1 MSNLPNF
8 LTLLRIFL
16 LPLLIYLIIDGN
28 SSFNL
33 AILILFIVIA
43 LSDYFDGVIA
53 RKTNSTSEFGKMLDP
68 IADKLFVVLLIIT
81 FIYND
86 NINEINLIPAYLII
100 FREIFISGLR
110 EYASNLPE
118 VKKIDVSIL
127 GKYKTAF
134 QILSLFLILIGSI
147 YIDLKPILNI
157 GIYLFWLST
166 IITLISAY
174 QYYKSIF

>member
-1 MSNLPNF
+1 MSKLPNF

-16 LPLLIYLIIDGN
+16 LPLLIFLIIGSN

-81 FIYND
+81 FIYNGY
-86 NINEINLIPAYLII
+86 INEINLIPAYLII

-147 YIDLKPILNI
+147 YIDLKPLLNI

>member
-1 MSNLPNF
+1 MSKLPNF

-16 LPLLIYLIIDGN
+16 LPLLIYLIIDGD
-28 SSFNL
+28 SSFHL

-43 LSDYFDGVIA
+43 LSDYFDGIIA

-81 FIYND
+81 FIYNGY
-86 NINEINLIPAYLII
+86 INEINLIPAYLII

-118 VKKIDVSIL
+118 VKKIDVSTL

-147 YIDLKPILNI
+147 YIELKPLLNI

>member
-1 MSNLPNF
+1 MM
-8 LTLLRIFL
+8 
-16 LPLLIYLIIDGN
+16 D
-28 SSFNL
+28 FNL
-33 AILILFIVIA
+33 LGYEEKFLKTISNELDIV
-43 LSDYFDGVIA
+43 L
-53 RKTNSTSEFGKMLDP
+53 R
-68 IADKLFVVLLIIT
+68 
-81 FIYND
+81 
-86 NINEINLIPAYLII
+86 
-100 FREIFISGLR
+100 SGFWSGG
-110 EYASNLPE
+110 EN

-147 YIDLKPILNI
+147 YLDLQPLLNI

>member
-1 MSNLPNF
+1 MSKIPNF

-16 LPLLIYLIIDGN
+16 LPLLIYLIIAND
-28 SSFNL
+28 SSLNL
-33 AILILFIVIA
+33 AILILFIIIA
-43 LSDYFDGVIA
+43 LTDYFDGIIA
-53 RKTNSTSEFGKMLDP
+53 RKTNSISEFGKMLDP
-68 IADKLFVVLLIIT
+68 IADKLFVVLIIIT

-86 NINEINLIPAYLII
+86 FIDEINLIPAYLII

-118 VKKIDVSIL
+118 VKKIEVSIL

-134 QILSLFLILIGSI
+134 QILSLFFILIGSI
-147 YIDLKPILNI
+147 YIDFKAVLNI
-157 GIYLFWLST
+157 GIYLLWLSSL
-166 IITLISAY
+166 ITLISAF

>member
-1 MSNLPNF
+1 M
-8 LTLLRIFL
+8 
-16 LPLLIYLIIDGN
+16 YE
-28 SSFNL
+28 
-33 AILILFIVIA
+33 LFI
-43 LSDYFDGVIA
+43 S
-53 RKTNSTSEFGKMLDP
+53 
-68 IADKLFVVLLIIT
+68 
-81 FIYND
+81 
-86 NINEINLIPAYLII
+86 EINLIPAYLII

-147 YIDLKPILNI
+147 YIDLQPLLNI

>member
-1 MSNLPNF
+1 MSKLPNF

-16 LPLLIYLIIDGN
+16 LPLLIYFIIVND
-28 SSFNL
+28 SSLNL
-33 AILILFIVIA
+33 TILILYIVIA
-43 LSDYFDGVIA
+43 LSDYFDGIIA
-53 RKTNSTSEFGKMLDP
+53 RQTNSITEFGKMLDP
-68 IADKLFVVLLIIT
+68 IADKLFVVLIIIT

-86 NINEINLIPAYLII
+86 YIKGINLIPAYLII

-147 YIDLKPILNI
+147 YIDLKPLLNI

>member
-1 MSNLPNF
+1 MSKLPNF

-16 LPLLIYLIIDGN
+16 LPLLIYLIIDSN

-86 NINEINLIPAYLII
+86 YINEINLIPAYLII

-127 GKYKTAF
+127 GKYKTAPF
-134 QILSLFLILIGSI
+134 SVLKGIFNNFNSLSNFLHSLNVLLV
-147 YIDLKPILNI
+147 LK
-157 GIYLFWLST
+157 
-166 IITLISAY
+166 IIS
-174 QYYKSIF
+174 FFF

>member
-1 MSNLPNF
+1 MSKLPNF

-16 LPLLIYLIIDGN
+16 LPLLIYLIIESN

-33 AILILFIVIA
+33 AILMLFIVIA

-86 NINEINLIPAYLII
+86 YINGINLIPAYLII

-147 YIDLKPILNI
+147 YIDLKPLLNI
-157 GIYLFWLST
+157 GIYLLWLST

>member
-1 MSNLPNF
+1 MSKLPNF

-16 LPLLIYLIIDGN
+16 LPLLIYLIIDSN

-81 FIYND
+81 FI
-86 NINEINLIPAYLII
+86 LYL
-100 FREIFISGLR
+100 
-110 EYASNLPE
+110 P
-118 VKKIDVSIL
+118 VSIL
-127 GKYKTAF
+127 PDKKSVGLTEV
-134 QILSLFLILIGSI
+134 L
-147 YIDLKPILNI
+147 PIKFDTI
-157 GIYLFWLST
+157 GISSLPRPQFPSKLS
-166 IITLISAY
+166 IKKGSC
-174 QYYKSIF
+174 K

>member
-1 MSNLPNF
+1 MSKLPNF

-16 LPLLIYLIIDGN
+16 LPLLIYLIIDSD

-43 LSDYFDGVIA
+43 LSDYFDGIVA

-86 NINEINLIPAYLII
+86 FIDKINLIPAYLII

-147 YIDLKPILNI
+147 YIDLKPLLNI

>member
-1 MSNLPNF
+1 MNHFIQF
-8 LTLLRIFL
+8 LTYFRILIAPIIFL
-16 LPLLIYLIIDGN
+16 LITLYD
-28 SSFNL
+28 SYNL
-33 AILILFIVIA
+33 ALFLFFLASI
-43 LSDYFDGVIA
+43 SDYWDGFLA
-53 RKTNSTSEFGKMLDP
+53 RKYKLESIIGGVLDP

-86 NINEINLIPAYLII
+86 YINEINLIPAYLII

-147 YIDLKPILNI
+147 YIDLKPLLNI

>member
-1 MSNLPNF
+1 MSKLPNF

-16 LPLLIYLIIDGN
+16 LPLLIYLVIAGD
-28 SSFNL
+28 SLFNL
-33 AILILFIVIA
+33 SILILFILIA
-43 LSDYFDGVIA
+43 LSDYFDGIIA
-53 RKTNSTSEFGKMLDP
+53 RKTSSTSEFGKMLDP

-81 FIYND
+81 FIYKD
-86 NINEINLIPAYLII
+86 FINGIDLIPAYLII

-134 QILSLFLILIGSI
+134 QILSIFLILIGSI
-147 YIDLKPILNI
+147 YIDLKPFLNI

-166 IITLISAY
+166 LITLISAY

>member
-1 MSNLPNF
+1 MSKLPNF

-16 LPLLIYLIIDGN
+16 LPLLIYLIIDSN

-86 NINEINLIPAYLII
+86 YINEINLISAYLII

-147 YIDLKPILNI
+147 YLDLQPLLNI
-157 GIYLFWLST
+157 GIYLLWLST

>member
-1 MSNLPNF
+1 MSKLPNF

-16 LPLLIYLIIDGN
+16 LPLLIFLIIADDN
-28 SSFNL
+28 SYNL
-33 AILILFIVIA
+33 AIIILFMVIA
-43 LSDYFDGVIA
+43 MSDYFDGIIA

-68 IADKLFVVLLIIT
+68 IADKLFVILLIIT

-86 NINEINLIPAYLII
+86 FINEINLIPAYIII

-118 VKKIDVSIL
+118 IKKIDVSIL

-134 QILSLFLILIGSI
+134 QILSLFLILIGNI
-147 YIDLKPILNI
+147 YIDLRPLLNV

-174 QYYKSIF
+174 QYYKGIF

>member
-1 MSNLPNF
+1 MSKLPNF

-16 LPLLIYLIIDGN
+16 LPLLIYLIIDSN

-86 NINEINLIPAYLII
+86 YINEINLIPAYLII

-110 EYASNLPE
+110 EFASNLPE

-134 QILSLFLILIGSI
+134 QILSLFFILIGSI
-147 YIDLKPILNI
+147 YINLQPLLNI

>member
-1 MSNLPNF
+1 MSKLPNF

-16 LPLLIYLIIDGN
+16 LPLLIYLIIDSN

-86 NINEINLIPAYLII
+86 YINEINLIPAYLII

-110 EYASNLPE
+110 
-118 VKKIDVSIL
+118 
-127 GKYKTAF
+127 
-134 QILSLFLILIGSI
+134 
-147 YIDLKPILNI
+147 
-157 GIYLFWLST
+157 
-166 IITLISAY
+166 
-174 QYYKSIF
+174 

>member
-1 MSNLPNF
+1 MSKLPNF

-16 LPLLIYLIIDGN
+16 LPLLIYLIIDSN

-43 LSDYFDGVIA
+43 LSDYFDGEIA

-86 NINEINLIPAYLII
+86 YINEINLIPAYLII

-147 YIDLKPILNI
+147 YLDLQPLLNI